1 MALSKIKK
9 CVFLDRDGVLNS
21 TIVRKG
27 KDGSPR
33 SLSELQI
40 FDYVK
45 NCLNKLRSKGYLL
58 IVVTNQP
65 DVARGLMTEATLKEI
80 NDFIL
85 HELNLDD
92 LFTCMHDSLQMCNCR
107 KPQPGMLMEAA
118 KKHQISLENS
128 FMIGDRLTDIQ
139 AGLNAGCTNFLISE
153 KGKEITIDGK
163 VVAVHKNLQET
174 VEYICEQF

>member
-1 MALSKIKK
+1 
-9 CVFLDRDGVLNS
+9 
-21 TIVRKG
+21 
-27 KDGSPR
+27 
-33 SLSELQI
+33 
-40 FDYVK
+40 
-45 NCLNKLRSKGYLL
+45 
-58 IVVTNQP
+58 VVTNQP